1 MKLFGYSVVSSLCAL
16 VMGVLLVM
24 WPEAAVIYLVI
35 TVGVLFLL
43 PGLYGIFAY
52 LASRR
57 QAESGRAFP
66 VVALGSALL
75 GLWLIVMPDFFVGTL
90 MYVLGALLVFGGV
103 SQLMNFI
110 SIRKLTGTVPGI
122 FYVLPVLL
130 LLAGILILVNP
141 FEAAKVPFIV
151 LGVSSIV
158 YGLTDLFRIIR
169 YRQKKEAGITDVE
182 VISIDQ
188 KYAIISLLA
197 FLQGASPQSAFN
209 DEANKIVQSTIS
221 SLGLTKEEAEKHIKA
236 SMKRNPD
243 QEIDKIMHALKEM
256 QNPDS
261 ITDLQ
266 RKCMRIAE
274 ISGQAEMIEVV
285 KNIFEEIRSK

>member
-43 PGLYGIFAY
+43 PGLYGILAY
-52 LASRR
+52 FSSR
-57 QAESGRAFP
+57 GNVFP

-75 GLWLIVMPDFFVGTL
+75 GIWLIVMPGFFVSIL

-103 SQLMNFI
+103 SQLMGFI
-110 SIRKLTGTVPGI
+110 SARKLAGSVPGI
-122 FYVLPVLL
+122 FYVIPVLL

-182 VISIDQ
+182 VI
-188 KYAIISLLA
+188 
-197 FLQGASPQSAFN
+197 
-209 DEANKIVQSTIS
+209 DERRE
-221 SLGLTKEEAEKHIKA
+221 G
-236 SMKRNPD
+236 
-243 QEIDKIMHALKEM
+243 
-256 QNPDS
+256 
-261 ITDLQ
+261 
-266 RKCMRIAE
+266 
-274 ISGQAEMIEVV
+274 
-285 KNIFEEIRSK
+285 

>member
-16 VMGVLLVM
+16 IMGILLVV

-182 VISIDQ
+182 VI
-188 KYAIISLLA
+188 
-197 FLQGASPQSAFN
+197 
-209 DEANKIVQSTIS
+209 DE
-221 SLGLTKEEAEKHIKA
+221 
-236 SMKRNPD
+236 
-243 QEIDKIMHALKEM
+243 
-256 QNPDS
+256 
-261 ITDLQ
+261 
-266 RKCMRIAE
+266 
-274 ISGQAEMIEVV
+274 
-285 KNIFEEIRSK
+285 